1 MTATTIVLAD
11 DHKVVREGLRA
22 LLERDED
29 ICIVGE
35 ASDGLEAMHLIEQ
48 SDPDVLIV
56 DVGMPVM
63 NGIEVT
69 RLVAQRYSRTRVII
83 LSMHANEA
91 YVMRAL
97 RDGAMAYVLKESSGT
112 DLATAVR
119 EVVAGRHYLSPPL
132 FENAVAAYIQK
143 VDSQL
148 LDLYETLTNRERQ
161 VLQMAAEG
169 TSSAEVG
176 KLLGISPRTVE
187 SHRGNF
193 MRKLSLRN
201 QTDLVVFAIER
212 GLMVKEE

>member
-69 RLVAQRYSRTRVII
+69 RLVAQRYSRRQGQVRVQEQRAHRSGGHVPRDVETRQ
-83 LSMHANEA
+83 EE
-91 YVMRAL
+91 RA
-97 RDGAMAYVLKESSGT
+97 
-112 DLATAVR
+112 
-119 EVVAGRHYLSPPL
+119 
-132 FENAVAAYIQK
+132 
-143 VDSQL
+143 
-148 LDLYETLTNRERQ
+148 
-161 VLQMAAEG
+161 
-169 TSSAEVG
+169 
-176 KLLGISPRTVE
+176 
-187 SHRGNF
+187 
-193 MRKLSLRN
+193 
-201 QTDLVVFAIER
+201 R
-212 GLMVKEE
+212 GLRV